1 MADPY
6 YNYRPM
12 LDLLGIS
19 EGTDPT
25 PAKPNR
31 RGYNETLSYGAYTGG
46 DVDLVSMTLHQVDGL
61 QSQMLAHPKNK
72 WNSSAA
78 GRYQIVRKTRR
89 SIEESLGISRSEL
102 FDETMQDRMACYL
115 LGFRGIDKWL
125 DGNMGLET
133 IVDNLAKEW
142 ASLPVYKTGK
152 SYYGN
157 QNASVSVTQVTNA
170 LDQVRERHEG
180 VKPAPEPPTPTPEPT
195 PGFDWRPFI
204 IEQLRLVA
212 DNLEATM
219 KDDPG

>member
-1 MADPY
+1 MSDQY

-25 PAKPNR
+25 SAHPNR
-31 RGYNETLSYGAYTGG
+31 RGYNETLSYGAYTNGE
-46 DVDLVSMTLHQVDGL
+46 VDLVSMTLQQVDDL
-61 QSQMLAHPKNK
+61 QGRMLAHPKNN

-89 SIEESLGISRSEL
+89 SIEESLGVSRSEL
-102 FDETMQDRMACYL
+102 FDEAMQDRMGCYL

-125 DGNMGLET
+125 AGNMGLET

-142 ASLPVYKTGK
+142 ASLPVYATGK

-157 QNASVSVTQVTNA
+157 QNASVSV
-170 LDQVRERHEG
+170 DQVKTALNEVRQRHEG
-180 VKPAPEPPTPTPEPT
+180 AKPAPEPTPPAPEPA

>member
-1 MADPY
+1 MTDAY

-19 EGTDPT
+19 EGTDP
-25 PAKPNR
+25 PKG

-46 DVDLVSMTLHQVDGL
+46 DVDLIWMTLQQVDKL
-61 QSQMLAHPKNK
+61 QTDMLAHPKNK

-102 FDETMQDRMACYL
+102 FDEAMQDRMACYL

-125 DGNMGLET
+125 AGNMDLET
-133 IVDNLAKEW
+133 IVDNLAMEW
-142 ASLPVYKTGK
+142 ASLPVYATGK
-152 SYYGN
+152 SYYGKQK

-180 VKPAPEPPTPTPEPT
+180 VQPAPEPPKPPAPEPV